1 MPAGWQARPFPLLG
15 EKMIIR
21 VLFLRDRP
29 IAFSLL
35 RCHSELY
42 SFHRVATIVVKLA
55 FLSLLRLKEQANAF
69 EEMTRFEYKELKE
82 LNGVNRER
90 YMHIL

>member
-1 MPAGWQARPFPLLG
+1 
-15 EKMIIR
+15 MIIR
-21 VLFLRDRP
+21 VLFSRDRP
-29 IAFSLL
+29 IDFSLL
-35 RCHSELY
+35 RCHSEFY
-42 SFHRVATIVVKLA
+42 NFHRVATIVAKLA

>member
-29 IAFSLL
+29 IDFSLL
-35 RCHSELY
+35 RCYSEFFN
-42 SFHRVATIVVKLA
+42 FHRVAAIVVKLA

-69 EEMTRFEYKELKE
+69 EEMTRFQYKQPKR

-90 YMHIL
+90 YTRIL